1 MSSQSGH
8 NSLASQSQSAG
19 PNVDLLISI
28 QSDVKAISPLVDKLM
43 MIIRGCRCVP
53 EQEEEVELALR
64 EALANAVLHGNHQ
77 NAGKRVYI
85 RCRIRFG
92 ELLIIVKDEG
102 TGFDP
107 TNLAD
112 PTHAANIKSTHGRGI
127 YLMRALMDDVQFEQ
141 GGTEVHLRKS
151 FVSSESSRE
160 SRLPNPPR
168 FSFRG

>member
-19 PNVDLLISI
+19 PNVDLSISI

-43 MIIRGCRCVP
+43 MILRGCSCVP
-53 EQEEEVELALR
+53 EQEEEVEVALR

-112 PTHAANIKSTHGRGI
+112 PTHVANIKSMHGRGI
-127 YLMRALMDDVQFEQ
+127 YLMRALMDDVHFEQ

-151 FVSSESSRE
+151 FVSSESPHE

-168 FSFRG
+168 FPFRG

>member
-8 NSLASQSQSAG
+8 NSLASQSLSAG

-53 EQEEEVELALR
+53 EQEEEVEVALR

-85 RCRIRFG
+85 RCGIRFG

-112 PTHAANIKSTHGRGI
+112 PTHVPNLKSTHGRGI
-127 YLMRALMDDVQFEQ
+127 YLMRSLMDDVHFEQ

-151 FVSSESSRE
+151 FVSSESLT
-160 SRLPNPPR
+160 LP
-168 FSFRG
+168 SG

>member
-1 MSSQSGH
+1 MSSQLGH

-19 PNVDLLISI
+19 ANVDLSISI
-28 QSDVKAISPLVDKLM
+28 PSDVKSISPLVDKLM
-43 MIIRGCRCVP
+43 MIIRVCSCVAG
-53 EQEEEVELALR
+53 QEEEVEVALR

-77 NAGKRVYI
+77 KAGKKVYI
-85 RCRIRFG
+85 HCRIRLG

-112 PTHAANIKSTHGRGI
+112 PTHVANIKSTHGRGI
-127 YLMRALMDDVQFEQ
+127 YLMRALMDDVHFEQ

-151 FVSSESSRE
+151 FVSSESLTLRSK
-160 SRLPNPPR
+160 
-168 FSFRG
+168 

>member
-8 NSLASQSQSAG
+8 NSLASQSQSVG
-19 PNVDLLISI
+19 SNMELSISI
-28 QSDVKAISPLVDKLM
+28 RSDVNSISPLVDKLM
-43 MIIRGCRCVP
+43 MIIKGCNCVP
-53 EQEEEVELALR
+53 EQEEEVEVAVR
-64 EALANAVLHGNHQ
+64 EALANAVVHGNQQ

-85 RCRIRFG
+85 RCRIQFG

-112 PTHAANIKSTHGRGI
+112 PTDVANINSTHGRGI

-151 FVSSESSRE
+151 SSNRN
-160 SRLPNPPR
+160 R
-168 FSFRG
+168 